1 VNFLG
6 RSYQPQSNATIIF
19 MKKDGAHLL
28 LFNKNK
34 TKIFLVRRNDYPLW
48 GTTGGGIDLG
58 ESPERTGF
66 EVRLNNK
73 VYEYTITNTQLLTGT
88 ITFW

>member
-1 VNFLG
+1 
-6 RSYQPQSNATIIF
+6 